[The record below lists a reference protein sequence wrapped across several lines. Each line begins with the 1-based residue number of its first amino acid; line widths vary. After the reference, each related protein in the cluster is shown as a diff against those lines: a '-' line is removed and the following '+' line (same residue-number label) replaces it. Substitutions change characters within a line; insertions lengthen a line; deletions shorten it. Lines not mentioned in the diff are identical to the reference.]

1 MAPQY
6 SVFHG
11 YGGSNASA
19 LFAWDIERA
28 RWNSGVDT
36 LSVLGSVVDLETT
49 GNEVDQHCESLAL
62 LPALRKD
69 LGR

>member
-6 SVFHG
+6 NTFHG

-49 GNEVDQHCESLAL
+49 GKRWTNTAKASLCSQHFE
-62 LPALRKD
+62 RI
-69 LGR
+69 